1 MAYHYEY
8 GSLYHGFYAD
18 TYPYGAPRA
27 IYVSDP
33 DLYRALEPFIEHLR
47 NYDRLRVKMEQSLWT
62 IRDLQR
68 LTEILAQDI
77 ILETPFEKEKVC
89 LVNRETLR
97 RVLYDLDPFLYLDV
111 RQRSSGLPVY
121 YLYRV
126 RKDFFSEYSLVVDDV
141 YQSSGYPA
149 PDIRFVKLMHQGHE
163 GYFLRLSQFREQVG
177 KRPGIPGTPTIR
189 EVDDL
194 LFELGRRVFQ
204 AAWHD
209 DQRLAVQTAG
219 QIGLV
224 QFQNAIELLYLCLDG
239 KLCDLRNALNE
250 DLLRFFDDVY
260 PQPAIRAFL
269 DLLIQLDGGSL
280 NELPQKARNLYR
292 RLLRTYR
299 HFLVTEVRWGT
310 QALRLPLGNILQ
322 ANFSRLHLVANG
334 LKGQK
339 VIQEAA
345 QRLESEAREV
355 VRGILEVSPPAF
367 DPGKN
372 HPEPS
377 ESYRPKS
384 ARRRNTG

>member
-1 MAYHYEY
+1 M
-8 GSLYHGFYAD
+8 
-18 TYPYGAPRA
+18 
-27 IYVSDP
+27 YVTDQ
-33 DLYRALEPFIEHLR
+33 DLYRALEPFIDHLR

-68 LTEILAQDI
+68 LTETLAQDI
-77 ILETPFEKEKVC
+77 VLETPFEKEKVC

-141 YQSSGYPA
+141 YQSPGYPA

-177 KRPGIPGTPTIR
+177 QRGGTPGTPTIR
-189 EVDDL
+189 EMDDL

-239 KLCDLRNALNE
+239 KLCDLRNAVNE
-250 DLLRFFDDVY
+250 DLLRFFGDVY
-260 PQPAIRAFL
+260 PQPAIKAFL
-269 DLLIQLDGGSL
+269 ELLIQLEGDRL
-280 NELPQKARNLYR
+280 NELPQRARILYR
-292 RLLRTYR
+292 RLLKAYR
-299 HFLVTEVRWGT
+299 CFLAVEVPWGG
-310 QALRLPLGNILQ
+310 QSLWLPLKNIIQ
-322 ANFSRLHLVANG
+322 ANVSRLHLVAKRLND
-334 LKGQK
+334 LE
-339 VIQEAA
+339 VLREAA
-345 QRLESEAREV
+345 GKLESEAREV
-355 VRGILEVSPPAF
+355 IQGILDVAQPGIGSKKTEVGF
-367 DPGKN
+367 WGFTR
-372 HPEPS
+372 PE
-377 ESYRPKS
+377 R
-384 ARRRNTG
+384 ARSKKPR